1 MTAISPSRY
10 DEITIESSDGKFTT
24 IDLRLGVAS
33 FYYYEDLLS
42 PTITAQLVIVS
53 AEGVVSN
60 SDKTDKKESLYNGLP
75 IRGGERVSIRI
86 AGNSENNAGL
96 KFDTPETYLYVSKVS
111 NVIRDG
117 QKEIFV
123 LNLVSR
129 EAIAN
134 ELTHVTRKF
143 SRDIP
148 VSDNVEDILKND
160 LKVKSNRFKK
170 NIDRTSNKLGF
181 IGNLKKPFKILVW
194 LASKSSSTVKDSIAG
209 YFFYQTKDGFH
220 FRSVDELIRKGLKKP
235 AATFTHKQFTNKL
248 TERTDF
254 NILNYSIKRNND
266 LLKKLIIGQY
276 SSFTVSFD
284 PYTGGFSKVADGVF
298 SLDQNFIKKKLKNL
312 GEVVEVP
319 KILSETGQTTGQ
331 LPSRIISLIKDVGT
345 LDKEASAEANSEAN
359 IYQKQAILR
368 YNLIFQQ
375 MIYLVTPL
383 NTEVS
388 VGNVVELKFIGT
400 PEGQDYDRQ
409 QSGFYLVKE
418 LCHSFDPERSIT
430 SMTVIRDTFGEFA
443 KD

>member
-10 DEITIESSDGKFTT
+10 DEITIVSSDGKSTT

-42 PTITAQLVIVS
+42 PTVTAQLVIVS

-129 EAIAN
+129 EAITN

-160 LKVKSNRFKK
+160 LKIKPNRFK
-170 NIDRTSNKLGF
+170 
-181 IGNLKKPFKILVW
+181 
-194 LASKSSSTVKDSIAG
+194 
-209 YFFYQTKDGFH
+209 
-220 FRSVDELIRKGLKKP
+220 
-235 AATFTHKQFTNKL
+235 
-248 TERTDF
+248 
-254 NILNYSIKRNND
+254 
-266 LLKKLIIGQY
+266 
-276 SSFTVSFD
+276 
-284 PYTGGFSKVADGVF
+284 
-298 SLDQNFIKKKLKNL
+298 
-312 GEVVEVP
+312 
-319 KILSETGQTTGQ
+319 
-331 LPSRIISLIKDVGT
+331 
-345 LDKEASAEANSEAN
+345 
-359 IYQKQAILR
+359 
-368 YNLIFQQ
+368 
-375 MIYLVTPL
+375 
-383 NTEVS
+383 
-388 VGNVVELKFIGT
+388 
-400 PEGQDYDRQ
+400 
-409 QSGFYLVKE
+409 
-418 LCHSFDPERSIT
+418 
-430 SMTVIRDTFGEFA
+430 
-443 KD
+443 

>member
-1 MTAISPSRY
+1 MAAISPSRY
-10 DEITIESSDGKFTT
+10 DEVTIESADGKSTT
-24 IDLRLGVAS
+24 IDLRLGLAS
-33 FYYYEDLLS
+33 FLYFEDLLS
-42 PTITAQLVIVS
+42 PTITAQMVIIS

-60 SDKTDKKESLYNGLP
+60 NDKTDKKESLYNGLP

-117 QKEIFV
+117 QKELFV

-129 EAIAN
+129 EAITN

-143 SRDIP
+143 NKDIP
-148 VSDNVEDILKND
+148 VSDNVRDILKND
-160 LKVKSNRFKK
+160 LKIKPNRFKK

-220 FRSVDELIRKGLKKP
+220 FRSVDDLIRKGIKKP
-235 AATFTHKQFTNKL
+235 VATFTHKQFTNKI

-254 NILNYSIKRNND
+254 NILSYSIKRNND

-284 PYTGGFSKVADGVF
+284 PYTGGFSKVADGIF
-298 SLDQNFIKKKLKNL
+298 SLSDVAISKKLKNL
-312 GEVVEVP
+312 GDVVEVP

-345 LDKEASAEANSEAN
+345 LDKEASADANSEAN
-359 IYQKQAILR
+359 IYQKQSILR
-368 YNLIFQQ
+368 YNILYQQ
-375 MIYLVTPL
+375 LVYIVTPL
-383 NTEVS
+383 TTEVS

-400 PEGQDYDRQ
+400 PEGEDYDRQ

-418 LCHSFDPERSIT
+418 LCHSFDPERSVT
-430 SMTVIRDTFGEFA
+430 SMTVVRDTFGEFT
-443 KD
+443 KE